1 MPVAPQ
7 VLDGRTLGAL
17 LKRWREHRRLSQ
29 LELGLR
35 ADTSQRH
42 LSYIE
47 TGRANPSR
55 VMLMRIAD
63 ALDVPPRERDR
74 LMLSAGFSPA
84 PNPELTDPQ
93 LGGLRHV
100 LQRLLEAHHA
110 FPAFVVDRYWDLLL
124 ANRSAQR
131 LRSMLVPDGS
141 AAIGD
146 RPNLLRLMAHP
157 AGLRCSVAN
166 WPDAMAAF
174 LYRIE
179 HERLASLPDP
189 RLEELAKE
197 VATYP
202 DVAQL
207 RRRPLFTGDGDVL
220 VPLVL
225 RVEGTTISLITMST
239 RLTSATTAFLEEL
252 RLESLL
258 PSDSASERAL
268 HQLLDTAAEA

>member
-1 MPVAPQ
+1 MADPGH
-7 VLDGRTLGAL
+7 VLDT
-17 LKRWREHRRLSQ
+17 
-29 LELGLR
+29 
-35 ADTSQRH
+35 
-42 LSYIE
+42 
-47 TGRANPSR
+47 
-55 VMLMRIAD
+55 
-63 ALDVPPRERDR
+63 
-74 LMLSAGFSPA
+74 
-84 PNPELTDPQ
+84 
-93 LGGLRHV
+93 
-100 LQRLLEAHHA
+100 HHA

-131 LRSMLVPDGS
+131 MRSILVPDGS

-157 AGLRCSVAN
+157 AGLRSSVVN
-166 WPDAMAAF
+166 WPDAMAA
-174 LYRIE
+174 LLHRIE

-225 RVEGTTISLITMST
+225 RIEGTTILPITMST

-258 PSDSASERAL
+258 PSDSASERAP